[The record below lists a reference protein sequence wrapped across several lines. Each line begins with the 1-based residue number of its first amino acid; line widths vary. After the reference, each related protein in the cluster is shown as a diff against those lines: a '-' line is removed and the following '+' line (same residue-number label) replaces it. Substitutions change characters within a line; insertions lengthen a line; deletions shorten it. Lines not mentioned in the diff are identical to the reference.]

1 MPRCT
6 SRPENLDEKS
16 PRRCREHWETIV
28 KAFEL
33 GTLWDEYGVVGDIVV
48 RLNLKLFTALH
59 FFFLSLSCVV
69 PLRVQSSC
77 GQTVGSPLYLV
88 CQLTRDHWQ
97 SIGRSQLSQY
107 NIQ

>member
-28 KAFEL
+28 DAFKL

-48 RLNLKLFTALH
+48 RVYFHSFA
-59 FFFLSLSCVV
+59 FFFVFE
-69 PLRVQSSC
+69 LRNDCNILQSAYSHAD
-77 GQTVGSPLYLV
+77 GGL
-88 CQLTRDHWQ
+88 H
-97 SIGRSQLSQY
+97 G
-107 NIQ
+107 